1 MDQTPPGLMAYVD
14 GDDHIKYSK
23 PTQVTSIC
31 NLDIYFPFDEQ
42 NCTLTSSSFIY
53 TGE

>member
-1 MDQTPPGLMAYVD
+1 MDQTPPGLMAYVNS
-14 GDDHIKYSK
+14 DDHIKYSK